1 MPGKRSTTR
10 RPLRADLV
18 LSGGGVKGIGL
29 VGAAVGLKD
38 AGYAIQRVSGTS
50 AGSLVGAILAAA
62 SQGDQLSSA
71 QLRDLALSVPYR
83 KFRDAGPIER
93 IPVLGPAWALVRGT
107 GAYRGDF
114 AHDWVRGELAN
125 LGVQTFGDLAVDDD
139 ELLPERRYRL
149 VVTVA
154 DLTTGQL
161 VRLPWDYR
169 RVYGLD
175 PDEQSVADAVRA
187 SMAIPF
193 FYRPV
198 TLTSAAGQEST
209 LVDGGVLSNFP
220 IDSFDRP
227 DGAAPR
233 WPTFGVAVVPY
244 LPAPHIDELIPG
256 LRLPLGCTGP
266 TMLES
271 LITTMLVGHD
281 QAHLSLPWVRVRA
294 IQVDSTDV
302 GVLDFGISPAETRVL
317 YDKGYAAVTQFL
329 STWDWPAYLRRF
341 RQAHDVDAAR

>member
-1 MPGKRSTTR
+1 MAEKRLADR
-10 RPLRADLV
+10 RADLV

-29 VGAAVGLKD
+29 VGAVGALAD

-50 AGSLVGAILAAA
+50 AGSLVGAVVAAA
-62 SQGDQLSSA
+62 SQRDPLTSE

-83 KFRDAGPIER
+83 KFADSGPIER
-93 IPVLGPAWALVRGT
+93 IPVLGTAWGLLRET
-107 GAYRGDF
+107 GVYRGDF
-114 AHDWVRGELAN
+114 AHEWIRGELKN
-125 LGVQTFGDLAVDDD
+125 LGVSTFGDLAVDDD
-139 ELLPERRYRL
+139 HLLPERRYRL

-154 DLTTGQL
+154 DLTSGQL

-169 RVYGLD
+169 RLYGRD

-193 FYRPV
+193 LFRPV
-198 TLTSAAGQEST
+198 TLKNAAGQPCT

-227 DGAAPR
+227 DGKEPR
-233 WPTFGVAVVPY
+233 WPTFGVTVVPY
-244 LPAPHIDELIPG
+244 LPAPGIEQLIPG
-256 LRLPLGCTGP
+256 LGPLKFRGT
-266 TMLES
+266 TLLES

-281 QAHLSLPWVRVRA
+281 QAHLDQPWVKVRA

-302 GVLDFGISPAETRVL
+302 GVLDFGIGRQDAEAL
-317 YDKGYAAVTQFL
+317 YQRGYSAASTFL
-329 STWDWPAYLRRF
+329 SSWDWPTYLERF
-341 RQAHDVDAAR
+341 RRAHRAG